1 MSDKHKK
8 EILHVITNCNDL
20 RKYVEAA
27 KMILENPNLDH
38 QVYEALEEYAEYY
51 NATETEGKKIRLHA
65 KRILAE
71 RLKFFKTAK

>member
-1 MSDKHKK
+1 MSVKNKK

-20 RKYVEAA
+20 REYVEAA

-38 QVYEALEEYAEYY
+38 HAKRALEEYAEYY
-51 NATETEGKKIRLHA
+51 NATDTEGKKIRLHA

-71 RLKFFKTAK
+71 RLKFFKTTK

>member
-1 MSDKHKK
+1 MPNKQKK

-38 QVYEALEEYAEYY
+38 QAYEALVVYAEHY
-51 NATETEGKKIRLHA
+51 NATDTEGKQIRLKA
-65 KRILAE
+65 KRFLAE
-71 RLKFFKTAK
+71 KLPLIVVA